1 MEHSN
6 FLPPNYYNVL
16 SYTNQQYKWWRQR
29 LLWSFANFGYPQFCS
44 SCASIPPPPHPH
56 PFLFPE
62 SLIIRTFHFYRLS
75 KVLQIHKV
83 CFLTTALQSRFIL
96 LLPCCCLGVRAA
108 ETGLPTY
115 SPCELGIRLK
125 FWTGIC
131 WIVAW
136 LWAFMFHQRLCE
148 MLATRTYFPPP
159 FSHPGKTHPHTIP
172 KAK

>member
-1 MEHSN
+1 MFWAIRTSSTNDEGKDCSGHLPILATLN
-6 FLPPNYYNVL
+6 FVALVL
-16 SYTNQQYKWWRQR
+16 A
-29 LLWSFANFGYPQFCS
+29 FP
-44 SCASIPPPPHPH
+44 PPPPHPH